1 MPPPDTMYCAQQ
13 INIPPE
19 LPDILKQ
26 FTKAA
31 IKTQPDDVLK
41 WSAAYFSAL
50 SKGEILPAKERLELD
65 LPSTATTQTSGLSPA
80 LLKVL
85 HKQLSPQKSVSRAE
99 LQEKWRGLCLPSDQL
114 DSLFSLGNFGD
125 VVDWMEFF
133 ALGCSALGG
142 SIISALKCACEILT
156 DDPEGSAAHIP
167 YETFVSLYTYLA
179 RLDGD
184 LPQDQINSFIQNLQ
198 EVAGHRGGMVL
209 PSDFTS
215 LSGENA
221 E

>member
-31 IKTQPDDVLK
+31 IRTQPDDVLK

-50 SKGEILPAKERLELD
+50 SKGEALPVKDRLEM
-65 LPSTATTQTSGLSPA
+65 PQKAGHSGLTPA

-85 HKQLSPQKSVSRAE
+85 HKQLSSKNYTNKTE
-99 LQEKWRGLCLPSDQL
+99 LREKWKGLCLPLDQL
-114 DSLFSLGNFGD
+114 DSILCLGNFTD
-125 VVDWMEFF
+125 EINWMLFF

-142 SIISALKCACEILT
+142 SITSALKHACEILT
-156 DDPEGSAAHIP
+156 EEPEGSAARIP
-167 YETFVSLYTYLA
+167 FDTFESLYTCLA

-184 LPQDQINSFIQNLQ
+184 ITEDQIDAFLLSLQ
-198 EVAGHRGGMVL
+198 EAAGRRGGL
-209 PSDFTS
+209 IQPSDFTS
-215 LSGENA
+215 LSGETA
-221 E
+221 D